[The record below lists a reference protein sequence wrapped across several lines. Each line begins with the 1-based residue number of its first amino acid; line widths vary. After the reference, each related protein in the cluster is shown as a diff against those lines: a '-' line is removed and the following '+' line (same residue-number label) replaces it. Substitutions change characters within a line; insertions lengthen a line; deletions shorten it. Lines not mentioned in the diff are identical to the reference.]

1 ANGGSTY
8 FFQNENPY
16 DPPTQSA
23 WMNGGTNGYAA
34 YEVAP
39 SVTTHQAFGVGSYCF
54 FNVNPAI
61 VNDHAFEAP
70 NTPGVQFHDLLTVS
84 LGGVGTISHV
94 INQTGAAVNSGN
106 NNVYLPAFP

>member
-1 ANGGSTY
+1 VERQRRRTY

-39 SVTTHQAFGVGSYCF
+39 SVTTHQAWGVGSYCF
-54 FNVNPAI
+54 FNVNNAI
-61 VNDHAFEAP
+61 INDHAFEAP
-70 NTPGVQFHDLLTVS
+70 NTAGVQFHDYS
-84 LGGVGTISHV
+84 QCHW
-94 INQTGAAVNSGN
+94 AASARSAT
-106 NNVYLPAFP
+106 LSTRWARP